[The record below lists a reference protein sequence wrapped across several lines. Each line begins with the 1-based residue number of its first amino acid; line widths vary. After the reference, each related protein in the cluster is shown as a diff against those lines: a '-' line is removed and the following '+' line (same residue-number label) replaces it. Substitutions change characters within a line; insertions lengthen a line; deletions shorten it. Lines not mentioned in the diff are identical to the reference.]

1 MLKKT
6 KTKKSGELVL
16 KKNPQALVSVIAPE
30 ELLDYIRLA
39 SSPWKTFLFNFLR
52 GTAQGVG
59 LILGTAIVLAIVFKI
74 ADQFVTYPVIGE
86 WLQRIG
92 ENMALKK

>member
-1 MLKKT
+1 MPKKT
-6 KTKKSGELVL
+6 KKNKKENIVQ
-16 KKNPQALVSVIAPE
+16 KKNPQGLVSVIAPE

-52 GTAQGVG
+52 GTAYGVG
-59 LILGTAIVLAIVFKI
+59 LILGTAIVLAIIFKI

-92 ENMALKK
+92 ENMTLKK